1 MLRRQGFEHLR
12 IWPRG
17 VNAELFQPERCNQ
30 ALRAGWLQ
38 ERMQPEQKAVILYV
52 GRVSWEKNLKLLVQA
67 YLGMDHERCHLVIVG
82 DGPAYAEL
90 RQELADV
97 PVTFTGYLSGAALA
111 EAYASADLFAFPSFT
126 ETFGQVVL
134 EAMASGLPIVGLLSD
149 GVRDLVSQGQTGLL
163 LDSESL
169 SQAALVQA
177 YQEQLT
183 RLVLDRDLR
192 QRMSQA
198 ALAEAR
204 RRSWYEAMESLVQG
218 YREVVEVSQGL
229 LAA

>member
-1 MLRRQGFEHLR
+1 
-12 IWPRG
+12 
-17 VNAELFQPERCNQ
+17 
-30 ALRAGWLQ
+30 
-38 ERMQPEQKAVILYV
+38 
-52 GRVSWEKNLKLLVQA
+52 
-67 YLGMDHERCHLVIVG
+67 MDHEHCHLVIVG

-169 SQAALVQA
+169 SQSAQVQA

-218 YREVVEVSQGL
+218 YRDIVEVSQGL
-229 LAA
+229 LVA